1 LYQAKERPDR
11 IFLFYEVI
19 HTWRTIWMINRPMP
33 DNGGVPLALGYS
45 LGHWEGNDLVV
56 DTTGFADW
64 GWINRAGYPHSDA
77 LHLVE
82 RFHRMDRE
90 HMRLDLTLN
99 DPKAYTEPWK
109 MAIDFVLKPDWD
121 FAESFCRPSES
132 AKFKGNGD
140 LTATDPNETP
150 SK

>member
-1 LYQAKERPDR
+1 
-11 IFLFYEVI
+11 
-19 HTWRTIWMINRPMP
+19 
-33 DNGGVPLALGYS
+33 
-45 LGHWEGNDLVV
+45 
-56 DTTGFADW
+56 
-64 GWINRAGYPHSDA
+64 
-77 LHLVE
+77 
-82 RFHRMDRE
+82 
-90 HMRLDLTLN
+90 
-99 DPKAYTEPWK
+99 